1 MNYYHCAPLAKG
13 AGDLTCCRYGLLI
26 KNYALTAAWTSIDG
40 RISPDTGRL
49 MIYP

>member
-1 MNYYHCAPLAKG
+1 MMNYYHCAPLAKG
-13 AGDLTCCRYGLLI
+13 AGGVTCLLI

-40 RISPDTGRL
+40 RTSPDTGRL